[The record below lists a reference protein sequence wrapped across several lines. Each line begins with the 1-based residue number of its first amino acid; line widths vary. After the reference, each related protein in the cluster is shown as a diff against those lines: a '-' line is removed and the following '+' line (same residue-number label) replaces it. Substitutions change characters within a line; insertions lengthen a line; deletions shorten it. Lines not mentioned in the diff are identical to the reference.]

1 MYIIAKFQ
9 HLTPVPEGAVYMGD
23 GVYDVQ
29 ISKKPENI
37 KELMAEY
44 SDDLKQVYKKP
55 GFNKEV
61 LAEKEKKKKK

>member
-1 MYIIAKFQ
+1 
-9 HLTPVPEGAVYMGD
+9 MGD
-23 GVYDVQ
+23 GVYDVK
-29 ISKKPENI
+29 ISKKPKNI

-61 LAEKEKKKKK
+61 LAEKEKNKKK

>member
-1 MYIIAKFQ
+1 MYITAKFQ

-29 ISKKPENI
+29 ISKKSENI

-44 SDDLKQVYKKP
+44 SDDLKQVYK
-55 GFNKEV
+55 NQA
-61 LAEKEKKKKK
+61 LTKKC

>member
-1 MYIIAKFQ
+1 MI
-9 HLTPVPEGAVYMGD
+9 L
-23 GVYDVQ
+23 
-29 ISKKPENI
+29 ENI

-44 SDDLKQVYKKP
+44 SDDLKQVYKKR